1 MLLNGANGNVQLT
14 DAPAGVTIENTRSNT
29 SEGETALFVFLSGA
43 LAPGE
48 SVKLTVQVKSTSAVA
63 TFGADVNKHVI
74 VGSREKGV
82 QSQDNPRATAW
93 KTVDG
98 EWPPPLE
105 GALTTLAGTERL
117 TALKTILDDMAG
129 FGYIST
135 MTKVG
140 WSASSDAALLKM
152 GRGDRSAAI
161 GFTSDRL
168 STVNNNG
175 YMDYRLILSNLSANY
190 HYTDVTLLDILPG
203 PGDLTYAGTSR
214 GSAWGMNFGGV
225 TGVTRIDGSG
235 ASTAVDHYK
244 VFYYSGAI
252 SDAKTVY
259 DAVDQLKYDAPLPA
273 GWSTSPDG
281 TVTAIAVA
289 IRKDAAVALAP
300 RESYVVEYRMNV
312 GELSQQELQSRAWQ
326 NTVNDFACHFSQYIE
341 GTGAGQG
348 IDSATPA
355 QPLSSNSVS
364 ATILPEPV
372 RVGGHVWIDKN
383 ANGIWEE
390 GESATDLSG
399 DAIVHKLLDCIE
411 VRLNSFEGTSTG
423 ASGTTSYAKPSGWN
437 AHYVFDG
444 LDSADPK
451 GGASQSDLYSGTA
464 RNNPLNPAWL
474 KGSAPKTYNLAVTI
488 PENSGVIARVTTLG
502 GGNPSK
508 TTGYSRDPNTL
519 VSGGAHAD
527 EARDNNFL
535 EASERSFVSE
545 RFYLYATSDIFDN
558 SKDIGFT
565 LGRNVSL
572 FKTDGMNGAPVADAE
587 FRLYGPFASVQAA
600 QNASLD
606 ENTLMQTV
614 RTDGQ
619 GQASFGMLNWYQV
632 YVIEETAAAPD
643 YVLDGAEAVN
653 AEGVLTP
660 YEGTGTTNPAWILG
674 IPGSGVTSLNQVVQ
688 VTNQPETIDL
698 SGRKTWRDANDQDG
712 MRPESI
718 TLHLMANGVE
728 KAQKTVTE
736 QDGWA
741 WTFDGLPRY
750 ENGVEIAYTIV
761 EDTVPGYTA
770 EISGPNITNRYT
782 PELISVSVSKVWED
796 ANDQDGL
803 RPEEITVGL
812 LADGVD
818 SGRTLVL
825 NEANRWTGT
834 FDGLDEYSHGE
845 KIVYTVREEAVNG
858 YELQITGDAAAGFVL
873 TNTHEPETVTI
884 AGEKVWDDADNRYG
898 KRPESITIYLLADG
912 TNVEERTVTAESG
925 WKWSFE
931 NMPRYRAGTEITY
944 TVAEEKV
951 EGYTAEVMGYDVI
964 NTLMTAEVEIEGEK
978 RVDVASAPWTGFT
991 FVLTAQDAHAPMPDG
1006 QTGGTVSVSRTGPG
1020 PFSFGSIRFV
1030 SPGTY
1035 RYQVTETAG
1044 NALGY
1049 VYDPAKYLVE
1059 VTVTEGQNGLTAK
1072 VTYAKDG
1079 AATNAVVFDNRYR
1092 TAGLTVVKSV
1102 TGQGAST
1109 TEAFSFTITLTDAGG
1124 ARLAAS
1130 YPYTGTGGAPSGT
1143 MDNGIMTVSLAHNQS
1158 IRIDGI
1164 PVGARYTV
1172 TEAANSAYEV
1182 SATSPDG
1189 SITENGA
1196 VASFVNKRRTYSEV
1210 PKTGY
1215 GETGTRY
1222 AVAGI
1227 CLVMGL
1233 LAMALRRRFRRK

>member
-1 MLLNGANGNVQLT
+1 M
-14 DAPAGVTIENTRSNT
+14 
-29 SEGETALFVFLSGA
+29 
-43 LAPGE
+43 
-48 SVKLTVQVKSTSAVA
+48 
-63 TFGADVNKHVI
+63 
-74 VGSREKGV
+74 
-82 QSQDNPRATAW
+82 
-93 KTVDG
+93 
-98 EWPPPLE
+98 
-105 GALTTLAGTERL
+105 
-117 TALKTILDDMAG
+117 
-129 FGYIST
+129 
-135 MTKVG
+135 
-140 WSASSDAALLKM
+140 
-152 GRGDRSAAI
+152 
-161 GFTSDRL
+161 
-168 STVNNNG
+168 
-175 YMDYRLILSNLSANY
+175 
-190 HYTDVTLLDILPG
+190 
-203 PGDLTYAGTSR
+203 
-214 GSAWGMNFGGV
+214 
-225 TGVTRIDGSG
+225 
-235 ASTAVDHYK
+235 
-244 VFYYSGAI
+244 
-252 SDAKTVY
+252 
-259 DAVDQLKYDAPLPA
+259 
-273 GWSTSPDG
+273 
-281 TVTAIAVA
+281 
-289 IRKDAAVALAP
+289 
-300 RESYVVEYRMNV
+300 
-312 GELSQQELQSRAWQ
+312 
-326 NTVNDFACHFSQYIE
+326 
-341 GTGAGQG
+341 
-348 IDSATPA
+348 
-355 QPLSSNSVS
+355 
-364 ATILPEPV
+364 
-372 RVGGHVWIDKN
+372 
-383 ANGIWEE
+383 
-390 GESATDLSG
+390 
-399 DAIVHKLLDCIE
+399 HKLLDCIE

-558 SKDIGFT
+558 SKDIGFQ

-741 WTFDGLPRY
+741 WTFTGLRRYENGVEIAYTIVEDAVPGYDAEVSGFDVTNHHTPETISLSGKKTWDDQGNADGMRPESITVHLMANGVEKAQKTVTEQDGWAWTFDGLPRY

-761 EDTVPGYTA
+761 EDAVPGYTA
-770 EISGPNITNRYT
+770 EISGSNITNRYT
-782 PELISVSVSKVWED
+782 PALISVSVSKVWED

-812 LADGVD
+812 LADGMD
-818 SGRTLVL
+818 TGRTLVL

-858 YELQITGDAAAGFVL
+858 YGLQITGDAAAGFVL

-931 NMPRYRAGTEITY
+931 NMPRYRAGREITY

-964 NTLMTAEVEIEGEK
+964 NTLMSAEVEIEGEK

-991 FVLTAQDAHAPMPDG
+991 FVLTAQDAHAPMPGG

-1172 TEAANSAYEV
+1172 TEAANSAYEI
-1182 SATSPDG
+1182 SAMSPDG
-1189 SITENGA
+1189 VITESGA